1 MTKPHNQQMSRD
13 RRNRQLR
20 RQRRLDNL
28 GVPKDKRLTAAEPN
42 TFAAYI
48 DYLRRLQRYTARREP
63 N

>member
-20 RQRRLDNL
+20 RQRRLDKL
-28 GVPKDKRLTAAEPN
+28 GVQKDKRLKAEEPN

-48 DYLRRLQRYTARREP
+48 DYLRRLQRYIARREP